1 MYVEPLTSVVPS
13 RCITQKWDIVVVE
26 YYYLLSEQKQ
36 NELKNKF
43 LKLYTELKKYND
55 LYPLGQPNERQ
66 QLQEEIKTARK
77 LLESW

>member
-1 MYVEPLTSVVPS
+1 VEPLTSVVPS
-13 RCITQKWDIVVVE
+13 RCIRQKWDIVVGE

>member
-1 MYVEPLTSVVPS
+1 MYVEPLTLVVPS
-13 RCITQKWDIVVVE
+13 RCITQKWDIVVGE

-36 NELKNKF
+36 NEVKNKF

-55 LYPLGQPNERQ
+55 LYPLCQPNECQ

>member
-1 MYVEPLTSVVPS
+1 VELLTSVVPS
-13 RCITQKWDIVVVE
+13 RCITQKWDIVVGE

>member
-13 RCITQKWDIVVVE
+13 RGITQKWDIVVGE

>member
-1 MYVEPLTSVVPS
+1 LFPS
-13 RCITQKWDIVVVE
+13 QCITQKWDIVVGE

>member
-1 MYVEPLTSVVPS
+1 MYVEPLTSVVTS
-13 RCITQKWDIVVVE
+13 RCITQKWDIVVGD

>member
-1 MYVEPLTSVVPS
+1 MELLTSVVPS
-13 RCITQKWDIVVVE
+13 RCITQKRDIFVGE

>member
-13 RCITQKWDIVVVE
+13 QCITQKCDIVVGE

>member
-13 RCITQKWDIVVVE
+13 QCITQKWDIVVGE

>member
-1 MYVEPLTSVVPS
+1 MYVELLTSVVPS
-13 RCITQKWDIVVVE
+13 RCITQKWDIVVGE